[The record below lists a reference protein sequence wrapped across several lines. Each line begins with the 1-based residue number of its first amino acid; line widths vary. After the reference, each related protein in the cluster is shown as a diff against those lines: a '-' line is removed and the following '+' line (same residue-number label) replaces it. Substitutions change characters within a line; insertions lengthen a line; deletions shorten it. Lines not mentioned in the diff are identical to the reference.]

1 MRRPNETRD
10 VALGLVVVCGRVG
23 VTAGKVA
30 LLPLRVAARSPVVG
44 PVVGRAGES
53 LAGAG
58 RAARARGRDQ
68 LEAAAG
74 QALAS
79 PEAERAVDRALS
91 GPLPEAVARSL
102 VERRVV
108 QRIAE
113 QVLASAEFQAAL
125 EQELA
130 GQAGAP
136 ASGPAGVERLVAGAL
151 ESRVVSDVADQM
163 IESAELQR
171 IVEEVASSP
180 AVRAALSRQ
189 TTTLAGETA
198 AGVRR
203 GMESLDDR
211 AEKTVLGLL
220 RRKPEAAASADGT
233 RAAYGGLGTRGI
245 AFVIDMTIT
254 LIVFLVGAAVA
265 ALVAYLVGGFKP
277 AWLAGLLA
285 AVGWSAV
292 VAVYL
297 VFFWTVTGQTPGMQA
312 MSLRVEHDGA
322 PPNAGRSLLRLV
334 GLLLAIVPLF
344 AGFVPVLVDRRR
356 RALQD
361 FMAGTVVVSADD
373 APAAGSRSN
382 AATPIP

>member
-30 LLPLRVAARSPVVG
+30 LLPLRVAARSPLVG

-58 RAARARGRDQ
+58 RAARTRGRDQ
-68 LEAAAG
+68 LQTAAG
-74 QALAS
+74 EAFAS
-79 PEAERAVDRALS
+79 PETERAVDRVLA

-113 QVLASAEFQAAL
+113 QVLASAELQAAV
-125 EQELA
+125 EQELT
-130 GQAGAP
+130 GQAG
-136 ASGPAGVERLVAGAL
+136 GAGVERLVAGAL
-151 ESRVVSDVADQM
+151 ESRVVSDVADQV

-189 TTTLAGETA
+189 TTTMAGETA
-198 AGVRR
+198 AGVRG
-203 GMESLDDR
+203 GMERLDDR
-211 AEKTVLGLL
+211 AERTVHGWL
-220 RRKPEAAASADGT
+220 RRKQETQSS
-233 RAAYGGLGTRGI
+233 AYGGLGTRGI
-245 AFVIDMTIT
+245 AFAIDMALT
-254 LIVFLVGAAVA
+254 LAVFLLGAAVA
-265 ALVAYLVGGFKP
+265 ALVASLVGGFKP

-297 VFFWTVTGQTPGMQA
+297 VFFWTVTGQTPGMQL
-312 MSLRVEHDGA
+312 MSLRVEHGGA
-322 PPNAGRSLLRLV
+322 PPNVGRSLLRLV

-361 FMAGTVVVSADD
+361 FMAGTVVLSGDD

-382 AATPIP
+382 AAPPIP